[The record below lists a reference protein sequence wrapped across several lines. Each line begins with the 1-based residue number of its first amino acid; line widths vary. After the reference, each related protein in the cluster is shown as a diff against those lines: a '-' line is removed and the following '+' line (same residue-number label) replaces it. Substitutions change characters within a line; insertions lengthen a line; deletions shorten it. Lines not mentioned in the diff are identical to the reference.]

1 MTAMENLALA
11 LTILRGAK
19 AAAETLR
26 EMMDDEPTEVRGVIV
41 PQELD
46 RDILALEIA
55 LARLELQLLD
65 EELPW

>member
-1 MTAMENLALA
+1 MTTMDNLALA